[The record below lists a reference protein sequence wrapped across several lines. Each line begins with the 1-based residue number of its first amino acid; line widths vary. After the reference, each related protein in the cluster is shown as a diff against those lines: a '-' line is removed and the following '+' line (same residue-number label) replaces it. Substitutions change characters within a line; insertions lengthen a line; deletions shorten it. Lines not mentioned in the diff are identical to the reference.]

1 MAQVVFSSTHC
12 TESSNL
18 TDTEQSDS
26 EAPARPSTTRSSSE
40 RMRPQPS
47 TARTASQRRRQRTSA
62 AKVSKPSGT
71 LTSGSH
77 GNIAVHG
84 RGLSRQD
91 GATHG
96 TNQPESS
103 PSPPHWLGGVS
114 SPSADRRKKTRLLME
129 AQKGKSQGSRT
140 ADTSVQV
147 LVYYMGT
154 VMRSGASLWTCG
166 RQGGERGE
174 GALVEFC
181 AVLIH

>member
-1 MAQVVFSSTHC
+1 MAQVAFSSTNC

-18 TDTEQSDS
+18 TDTDQSDS

-40 RMRPQPS
+40 RTRPQP
-47 TARTASQRRRQRTSA
+47 SQRRRQRTSA

-84 RGLSRQD
+84 RGLSCQD

-96 TNQPESS
+96 TNQLGSS
-103 PSPPHWLGGVS
+103 PSPPHWPGGVS

-140 ADTSVQV
+140 ADASVQV
-147 LVYYMGT
+147 LVYT
-154 VMRSGASLWTCG
+154 TWEPRECDEIWRQLWNCS
-166 RQGGERGE
+166 RQGGRREERG
-174 GALVEFC
+174 LVG
-181 AVLIH
+181 

>member
-1 MAQVVFSSTHC
+1 MAQVAFSSTNC

-18 TDTEQSDS
+18 TDTDQSDS

-40 RMRPQPS
+40 RTCPQPS
-47 TARTASQRRRQRTSA
+47 TARTTSQRRRQRTSA

-91 GATHG
+91 GATTHG
-96 TNQPESS
+96 TNQPGLS
-103 PSPPHWLGGVS
+103 PSPPHWPGGVS

-140 ADTSVQV
+140 ADASVQV
-147 LVYYMGT
+147 LVYT
-154 VMRSGASLWTCG
+154 TWEPRECDEIW
-166 RQGGERGE
+166 RWF
-174 GALVEFC
+174 VE
-181 AVLIH
+181 L